1 MITRIDWNNNKIEA
15 KKKIAIYANNK
26 IKTQFVLIQ
35 LELNRKRT
43 MWYYLRKIL
52 NHKIMKSLQFIY
64 LFYFGK

>member
-52 NHKIMKSLQFIY
+52 NHKIMKSL
-64 LFYFGK
+64 